1 MEGYKERL
9 VKEYRELRE
18 RYERLHLMLVKY
30 DANTLEFEPSCPMEL
45 LREQA
50 DVMSRYMYILE
61 IRAQIEK
68 VDLDGPSMSEVK

>member
-9 VKEYRELRE
+9 VKEYGELRE

-68 VDLDGPSMSEVK
+68 VDLDGPSVSEVK